1 MHHEVPSYWVLNIPG
16 LPHDPAFMHVNA
28 TVVIF
33 LGIFAFS
40 LLANLAIKSASL
52 DTLIVPKPGFSF
64 LNFVDVLVEGL
75 HGLVVGIVGHHGEEY
90 VSFIGSLFIFVLL
103 SNLFGMLPHAG
114 GSPSSNV
121 NTTFALGICS
131 FLFYN
136 AMGIRAHG
144 PVGYGKHFLMGLG
157 IFGVP
162 IAMFELLSHVIRPA
176 TLGLRLA
183 VNLHID
189 HALATSFEEICAW
202 LLPVPL
208 LLFGVLVCTIQAFL
222 FAVLT
227 AVYVQMATEHE
238 EDH

>member
-1 MHHEVPSYWVLNIPG
+1 MHHETPSYWTLNIPG
-16 LPHDPAFMHVNA
+16 LPHDPAFLHVNA

-33 LGIFAFS
+33 LGILIFS
-40 LLANLAIKSASL
+40 LLANRAIKTASHEES
-52 DTLIVPKPGFSF
+52 IVPQPGFNLF
-64 LNFVDVLVEGL
+64 NFVDVLVEGL
-75 HGLVVGIVGHHGEEY
+75 HNLIVGIVGHHGHSY
-90 VSFIGSLFIFVLL
+90 VSFIGSLFIFVWV
-103 SNLFGMLPHAG
+103 SNLFGLVPHAG

-131 FLFYN
+131 FIFYN
-136 AMGIRAHG
+136 LMGVKAHG
-144 PVGYGKHFLMGLG
+144 PVGYAKHFLMGLG
-157 IFGVP
+157 IFGIP
-162 IAMFELLSHVIRPA
+162 IALFELLSHVIRPA

-189 HALATSFEEICAW
+189 HALATSFEQIFAW